1 MANKG
6 LTSELNQQK
15 QGLSLVEDQIQ
26 GPSLVKDPKQYY
38 LHH

>member
-15 QGLSLVEDQIQ
+15 QGPSLVKDQIQ
-26 GPSLVKDPKQYY
+26 GPLLVKDLKQYY
-38 LHH
+38 LYH